1 MIKAVIIEDE
11 PLTANRL
18 KRLVEK
24 AQSDIEIIAILQTV
38 KETLDWLRANDEPD
52 LYFMDIQL
60 SDGLSFNIFSSFSIT
75 KPVIFT
81 TAFDEYA
88 IKAFKANGIDYL
100 LKPIAVE
107 DIDRSLERYKR
118 YNPQPHQV
126 PNLEEILREISGKQP
141 VYKSNFLVEWRDQ
154 LHSISAS
161 EIAYFQLTNK
171 LIHLVTVEKKTHAV
185 SSTLDLL
192 EKEIDPNVFFRINR
206 QFIVSRQCIKQ
217 IHLYFG
223 NRLKLFLEPSADE
236 EVVVSRDR
244 VPEFKA
250 WLDR

>member
-24 AQSDIEIIAILQTV
+24 VRDDIEIIALLQTV
-38 KETLDWLRANDEPD
+38 KETLDWLSLNEEPD

-60 SDGLSFNIFSSFSIT
+60 SDGLSFDIFSAFNIK

-100 LKPIAVE
+100 LKPIAIE
-107 DIDRSLERYKR
+107 DIEKSLERYR
-118 YNPQPHQV
+118 QYNPLPMI
-126 PNLEEILREISGKQP
+126 PNLQEILQGISGKQM

-154 LHSISAS
+154 LLSIPAS
-161 EIAYFQLTNK
+161 EISYFHLSNK
-171 LIHLVTVEKKTHAV
+171 LTHMVAINKKVHIV
-185 SSTLDLL
+185 PSTLDFL
-192 EKEIDPNVFFRINR
+192 EKEIDPGYFFRINR

-223 NRLKLFLEPSADE
+223 NRLKLYIEPRADE
-236 EVVVSRDR
+236 DAIVSRDR

-250 WLDR
+250 WLDK

>member
-24 AQSDIEIIAILQTV
+24 VRDDIEIIALLQTV
-38 KETLDWLRANDEPD
+38 KETLDWLSLNEEPD

-60 SDGLSFNIFSSFSIT
+60 SDGLSFDIFSAFNIK

-100 LKPIAVE
+100 LKPIAIE
-107 DIDRSLERYKR
+107 DIEKSLERYR
-118 YNPQPHQV
+118 QYNPLPV
-126 PNLEEILREISGKQP
+126 IPNLQKILRGISGKQM

-154 LHSISAS
+154 LLSIPAS
-161 EIAYFQLTNK
+161 EIAYFHLSNK
-171 LIHLVTVEKKTHAV
+171 LTHMVTFNKKVHIV
-185 SSTLDLL
+185 PSTLDFL
-192 EKEIDPNVFFRINR
+192 EKEIDPGYFFRINR

-223 NRLKLFLEPSADE
+223 NRLKLYIEPRADE
-236 EVVVSRDR
+236 DAIVSRDR

-250 WLDR
+250 WLDK